1 VNWAI
6 HLSLINGVALGLEVV
21 DDYEEVWLVVIDI
34 FILRI
39 GIEIERTNS

>member
-6 HLSLINGVALGLEVV
+6 HLSLINGVALGIEVV
-21 DDYEEVWLVVIDI
+21 DDYEEAWIVVIDI
-34 FILRI
+34 LILRI